1 MANPLP
7 AGMPANL
14 KDAFPALTV
23 MLVNGAVNIL
33 IAVLILIAGWVV
45 ARWVGRWARDL
56 VGHSHYIDDTL
67 KPLVSNFVRY
77 FILAITIVAVL
88 SQFGV
93 QTTSLIALLG
103 ATGLAIGLALQ
114 GTLSNVAS
122 GVMLLFLRPFR
133 VFDHV
138 KLSDVTG
145 MVREIGL
152 FRTEIV
158 TDNGN
163 FVSIPNAT
171 IFSGTIVNL
180 SRELNR
186 RTDFTAEID
195 RAEDIGRVQK
205 AILDALGGEK
215 RVLNSPAPTVE
226 VATLG
231 PISTTLS
238 VQVWLQNRDFGT
250 ALSDVKKCVRSALQT
265 ADIAAPVPVAAPAV
279 APWQPPAEQ
288 PDSAHAKPN

>member
-1 MANPLP
+1 MAPLP
-7 AGMPANL
+7 AGVPANL

-45 ARWVGRWARDL
+45 ARWVGRWSRDL
-56 VGHSHYIDDTL
+56 VGNSHYIDETL

-77 FILAITIVAVL
+77 GILAITIVAVL

-93 QTTSLIALLG
+93 QTTSLIAILG

-171 IFSGTIVNL
+171 IFSATIVNL
-180 SRELNR
+180 SRETTR
-186 RTDFTAEID
+186 RTDFTVEID
-195 RAEDIGRVQK
+195 RAEPLDRVQK
-205 AILDALGGEK
+205 AILDALAAEK
-215 RVLNSPAPTVE
+215 RVLKSPAPTVE

-231 PISTTLS
+231 PVSTILS
-238 VQVWLQNRDFGT
+238 IQVWLANRDFGG
-250 ALSDVKKCVRSALQT
+250 ALSDVKKCVRTALQQ
-265 ADIAAPVPVAAPAV
+265 ADVGAPVPVAAPAV
-279 APWQPPAEQ
+279 APWQPEPQQ
-288 PDSAHAKPN
+288 PDSGHAKPN